1 ACALL
6 TPVKT
11 CVHCAPTISLPRQ
24 NDTRPHCAND
34 TAPEEQKQV
43 QAARVLRLGEASSVV
58 ALAAELG
65 VHRTTMYRWMRQK
78 NVLASAAPNKYYAI
92 VPSRQNLYVK
102 HPNLEQ
108 RLLSWITE
116 MRKNQS
122 LCVSM
127 QCLLLMHSR
136 FDGELFASR
145 SRGANIEFLRRFLKR
160 NRLSIRRITHKGRK
174 IRSDM
179 EVMLLVASKFSHSIQ
194 YAIKEC
200 GALSYATGPSKY
212 GSVFNMDQ
220 TAIYIDMN
228 GKTTIDFVGT
238 STVDVRQG
246 SEVNGFRC
254 SVFLAASA
262 TGVKL
267 PPLVVFA
274 GIPGGPVSQDV
285 WNPFFGHS
293 SCEHTIWKPSVDG
306 CRLLLLD
313 SLKVHKMNSVRTVL
327 EEDCCTQVEF
337 VPPGITG
344 LAQPMD
350 VAVMKPFKDYVRYL
364 AYHIDHEF
372 PKTPQEKRQLTS
384 RFVAEGWASISP
396 ATIRKGFAKSGILP
410 TGPRDIED
418 RFRVPTNA
426 EEEAPIQEVDQEE

>member
-1 ACALL
+1 NKNKSKLRGL
-6 TPVKT
+6 
-11 CVHCAPTISLPRQ
+11 
-24 NDTRPHCAND
+24 
-34 TAPEEQKQV
+34 
-43 QAARVLRLGEASSVV
+43 LRLGEASSVV

-78 NVLASAAPNKYYAI
+78 NALASAAPNKYYAS

-116 MRKNQS
+116 MRKNRS

-136 FDGELFASR
+136 FDGELFTSR

-160 NRLSIRRITHKGRK
+160 NRLSITRITHKGRK

-179 EVMLLVASKFSHSIQ
+179 EIMLLVASKFSPSIQ
-194 YAIKEC
+194 YAIEEC

-212 GSVFNMDQ
+212 GSVLNMDQ

-238 STVDVRQG
+238 PTVD
-246 SEVNGFRC
+246 VNGFRC

-267 PPLVVFA
+267 PPLVFFA

-285 WNPFFGHS
+285 WNPSFGHS
-293 SCEHTIWKPSVDG
+293 SCEHTVQKKAFCNEAVMQEWIQRVLSKLLWYYIWKPSVDG

-372 PKTPQEKRQLTS
+372 LKTPQEKRQHFS

-418 RFRVPTNA
+418 RFRVLTYA
-426 EEEAPIQEVDQEE
+426 EEEAPILEVDQEE

>member
-1 ACALL
+1 M
-6 TPVKT
+6 TP
-11 CVHCAPTISLPRQ
+11 APIVQ
-24 NDTRPHCAND
+24 MTRRPKN
-34 TAPEEQKQV
+34 KNKSKL
-43 QAARVLRLGEASSVV
+43 RGLLRLGEASSVV

-78 NVLASAAPNKYYAI
+78 NALASAAPNKYYAS

-108 RLLSWITE
+108 
-116 MRKNQS
+116 
-122 LCVSM
+122 
-127 QCLLLMHSR
+127 R

-174 IRSDM
+174 IRFDM
-179 EVMLLVASKFSHSIQ
+179 ELDASKFSHSIQ
-194 YAIKEC
+194 YAIEEC

-220 TAIYIDMN
+220 TSIYIDMT

-238 STVDVRQG
+238 PTVDVRQ
-246 SEVNGFRC
+246 
-254 SVFLAASA
+254 
-262 TGVKL
+262 
-267 PPLVVFA
+267 VFA

-285 WNPFFGHS
+285 WNPSFGHS
-293 SCEHTIWKPSVDG
+293 SCEHTVQKKAFCNEAVMQEWIQRILKPSVDG

-350 VAVMKPFKDYVRYL
+350 VAVMKPFKDYVRNTYL
-364 AYHIDHEF
+364 AYHIGHEF
-372 PKTPQEKRQLTS
+372 LKTPQEKRQLIS

-418 RFRVPTNA
+418 RFRVPTYA
-426 EEEAPIQEVDQEE
+426 EEEAPILEVDQEE

>member
-1 ACALL
+1 L
-6 TPVKT
+6 
-11 CVHCAPTISLPRQ
+11 
-24 NDTRPHCAND
+24 
-34 TAPEEQKQV
+34 
-43 QAARVLRLGEASSVV
+43 
-58 ALAAELG
+58 
-65 VHRTTMYRWMRQK
+65 
-78 NVLASAAPNKYYAI
+78 
-92 VPSRQNLYVK
+92 
-102 HPNLEQ
+102 

-116 MRKNQS
+116 MRKNRS

-127 QCLLLMHSR
+127 QCLLLMHTR
-136 FDGELFASR
+136 FDGELFARR
-145 SRGANIEFLRRFLKR
+145 SRGANIEFCAAFS
-160 NRLSIRRITHKGRK
+160 N
-174 IRSDM
+174 
-179 EVMLLVASKFSHSIQ
+179 FSHSIQ
-194 YAIKEC
+194 YAIEEC
-200 GALSYATGPSKY
+200 GALSYATGPSWAR
-212 GSVFNMDQ
+212 GIRLCVQHGQ
-220 TAIYIDMN
+220 TAIYIDVN

-238 STVDVRQG
+238 PTVDARQG

-285 WNPFFGHS
+285 WNPSFGHS
-293 SCEHTIWKPSVDG
+293 SCEHTIWKPPIDG

-350 VAVMKPFKDYVRYL
+350 VAVMRPFTDYVRKSYL
-364 AYHIDHEF
+364 AYHIDHEL
-372 PKTPQEKRQLTS
+372 PKLDACPGRLNQTSIKKVWAVSKTPQEKRQPIS

-418 RFRVPTNA
+418 RFRVPTYA
-426 EEEAPIQEVDQEE
+426 EEEAPILEVDQEQ

>member
-1 ACALL
+1 MI
-6 TPVKT
+6 P
-11 CVHCAPTISLPRQ
+11 APIVQ
-24 NDTRPHCAND
+24 MTRRPKN
-34 TAPEEQKQV
+34 KNKSKL
-43 QAARVLRLGEASSVV
+43 RGLLRLGEASSVV

-78 NVLASAAPNKYYAI
+78 NALASAAPNKYYAS
-92 VPSRQNLYVK
+92 VPSRQKLYVK

-116 MRKNQS
+116 MRKNRS

-136 FDGELFASR
+136 FDGELFTSR

-160 NRLSIRRITHKGRK
+160 NRLSITRITHKGRK

-179 EVMLLVASKFSHSIQ
+179 EIMLLVASKFSHSIQ
-194 YAIKEC
+194 YAIEEC

-212 GSVFNMDQ
+212 GSVLNMDQ

-228 GKTTIDFVGT
+228 GKTRIDFVGT
-238 STVDVRQG
+238 PTVDLHQPR
-246 SEVNGFRC
+246 ELNC
-254 SVFLAASA
+254 
-262 TGVKL
+262 
-267 PPLVVFA
+267 PPLVFFA

-285 WNPFFGHS
+285 WNPSFGHS
-293 SCEHTIWKPSVDG
+293 SCEHTVQKKAFCNEAVMQEWIQRFLNCYGTRSENPQ
-306 CRLLLLD
+306 LLLLD

-337 VPPGITG
+337 VSPGITG

-350 VAVMKPFKDYVRYL
+350 VAVMKPFKDYVRTSYL

-372 PKTPQEKRQLTS
+372 PKTPQEKQ
-384 RFVAEGWASISP
+384 GWASISP

-418 RFRVPTNA
+418 RFRVLTYA
-426 EEEAPIQEVDQEE
+426 EEEAPILEVDQEE

>member
-1 ACALL
+1 NKNKSKLRGL
-6 TPVKT
+6 
-11 CVHCAPTISLPRQ
+11 
-24 NDTRPHCAND
+24 
-34 TAPEEQKQV
+34 
-43 QAARVLRLGEASSVV
+43 LRLGEASSVV

-78 NVLASAAPNKYYAI
+78 NALASAAPNK
-92 VPSRQNLYVK
+92 
-102 HPNLEQ
+102 
-108 RLLSWITE
+108 LLSWITE
-116 MRKNQS
+116 MRKNRS

-136 FDGELFASR
+136 FDRELFASR

-160 NRLSIRRITHKGRK
+160 SRLSIRRITHKGRK

-179 EVMLLVASKFSHSIQ
+179 EIMLVILLLLQSLVTHQ
-194 YAIKEC
+194 YAIEEC

-238 STVDVRQG
+238 PTVDVRQG

-285 WNPFFGHS
+285 WNPSFGHS
-293 SCEHTIWKPSVDG
+293 SCEHTVQKKAFCNEAVMQEWIQRVHLKPSVDG

-372 PKTPQEKRQLTS
+372 PKTPQEKRQLIS

-418 RFRVPTNA
+418 RFRVPTYA
-426 EEEAPIQEVDQEE
+426 EEEAPILEVDQEE